1 MAFVKCYYEHVSRL
15 PEYYDFDI
23 VGHFDLCYKHGQNAV
38 FYDVES
44 KEYKSYAI
52 GAIEALAKK
61 IPYFEVNTG
70 CLSRGYKDVPY
81 PLPFIV
87 KEMKKHGFGAV
98 ISSDCHDANHLDC
111 GFDEAR
117 RLLRDC
123 GYNET
128 FILTDSGF
136 EPIKI

>member
-1 MAFVKCYYEHVSRL
+1 
-15 PEYYDFDI
+15 